1 MNPNTLLLRQ
11 VHSAFIKDGRVAS
24 VAFRP
29 TPKDEKQLS
38 VDNGDYITAEQ
49 SYNRF
54 VANPNCSSI
63 GVLAVSKKECDDEA
77 LSVIEDGVPYKEHCS
92 INFAALSRKEIETK
106 AKILRD
112 KAVIRDWLYPHQ
124 VLLLSV

>member
-11 VHSAFIKDGRVAS
+11 VHPAFVKDYRVTS
-24 VAFRP
+24 VVFRP

-38 VDNGDYITAEQ
+38 VDNGDYITAKQ
-49 SYNRF
+49 SYDRF
-54 VANPNCSSI
+54 VSNLNCSSI
-63 GVLAVSKKECDDEA
+63 GVLAISKKECDDEA

-92 INFAALSRKEIETK
+92 INFTGLTKKEIETK

-112 KAVIRDWLYPHQ
+112 KAIARNWLFTLNGFKNYE
-124 VLLLSV
+124 